1 MDHYYDESHILE
13 SATPYTDAIRVS
25 NVRLADAQNL
35 YLTAKDC
42 NFRQLNL
49 KRRSIWF
56 QFAEEKALR
65 AAYQAASEPLHGLES
80 DWAPEADI
88 LETRPPSRRDLQIP
102 GQEMGPALHPGAEA
116 IRGGGGEAEGATHD
130 GVPGLQVQAQEEEDK
145 EVSFPASGAFWR
157 GHEQRQQ

>member
-49 KRRSIWF
+49 ERSSIWF
-56 QFAEEKALR
+56 QFAEEKAFR
-65 AAYQAASEPLHGLES
+65 AAYQTASEPLHGLES
-80 DWAPEADI
+80 D
-88 LETRPPSRRDLQIP
+88 
-102 GQEMGPALHPGAEA
+102 
-116 IRGGGGEAEGATHD
+116 
-130 GVPGLQVQAQEEEDK
+130 
-145 EVSFPASGAFWR
+145 
-157 GHEQRQQ
+157 